1 MKNLRAYNV
10 VYNQPVLQWDEAL
23 PLGNGKLGCLIY
35 GDGPIHFTLDRV
47 DLWDSRPHPA
57 TQEQGFTYQNLLRLV
72 KSGREE
78 DWAEYERLFDKI
90 CSDYSHPTKITA
102 GRIELDF
109 GQKLPKLRSEV
120 DLRTATATVQDAD
133 GLLKIEAFLSATR
146 YVGVARVKGAYSL
159 DLHIPQYIS
168 DTDKKTGLG
177 YPQAEIVKD
186 GQWTYYVQKTF
197 TDFCYGIL
205 VYQKPLLGRNELYFT
220 IMIGECV
227 HGMLEC
233 SKKELLDAAKLGYN
247 ALKGEHTKWWEEYW
261 KKSSISLPDSLLEK
275 TYYRSWYLFASC
287 SRKGFYPMPLQGV
300 WTADNGKLPPWKGD
314 YHHDTNTQLS
324 YQSFLKANRLD
335 EGRVFVDYLWS
346 MRDVFRRFAKE
357 FFGVDGILLPSCST
371 LDGKPIGGWAH
382 YAFSP
387 TMSIWAAQ
395 SFDEYYLYT
404 GDVAFLEE
412 YAYPYFKEI
421 GQAIY
426 GLLEEKEGK
435 LCLPLSS
442 SPEIFDAT
450 REAYLQPNSNF
461 DLALL
466 RYLYQTLLR
475 YTETLQKDGT
485 MYASILKK
493 LDEIAVDAEGVV
505 LLDKAQRLPESHRH
519 FSHVMGLYPLHLIN
533 YDTDGNKRIYENTLL
548 HLEQLGTGWWV
559 GFSFAMSA
567 QLYAMARNGNAAY
580 EKLRI
585 FAKGFVADNGFHL
598 NGDFQNYG
606 FSQWHYRPFTLESL
620 FGYCDA
626 LQEML
631 LQEHQGYLDIFP
643 AVPKEWLQKV
653 SFKKLRSYGGV
664 LVSAKALKGQ
674 VEWVELILPCDME
687 LKIKNVFGAQ
697 ALHCMQNKGTKA
709 LTDRNGYFVVQGK
722 KGKIVLKRIKA

>member
-1 MKNLRAYNV
+1 MRNMKAYNII
-10 VYNQPVLQWDEAL
+10 YNQPVLNWDEAL

-57 TQEQGFTYQNLLRLV
+57 TKEQGFTYQNLLRLV
-72 KSGREE
+72 KSGKEE
-78 DWAEYERLFDKI
+78 DWMEYERLFDKI
-90 CSDYSHPTKITA
+90 CSDYSYPTKITA

-109 GQKLPKLRSEV
+109 GEKLSKLHSEV
-120 DLRTATATVQDAD
+120 DLQTAIATVGEENSLQ
-133 GLLKIEAFLSATR
+133 IEAFLSATR
-146 YVGVARVKGAYSL
+146 YVGVAKVKGEYSL
-159 DLHIPQYIS
+159 SLHIPEYIS
-168 DTDKKTGLG
+168 DTDEKAGLG
-177 YPQAEIVKD
+177 YPQAQIVKD
-186 GQWTYYVQKTF
+186 GQWTYYMQKTF

-205 VYQKPLLGRNELYFT
+205 VYQKSFLGYDELYFT
-220 IMIGECV
+220 IMVGEYV
-227 HGMLEC
+227 HGMLEVA
-233 SKKELLDAAKLGYN
+233 KKELLDAVKLGYN
-247 ALKGEHTKWWEEYW
+247 ALRDEHTKWWKGYW
-261 KKSSISLPDSLLEK
+261 KKSSISLPDALLEK
-275 TYYRSWYLFASC
+275 TYCRSWYLFASC
-287 SRKGFYPMPLQGV
+287 SRKGFYPMPLQGG
-300 WTADNGKLPPWKGD
+300 WTADNGKIPPWKGD

-324 YQSFLKANRLD
+324 YQSFLKANRLE
-335 EGRVFVDYLWS
+335 EGRVFVDYLWA

-357 FFGVDGILLPSCST
+357 FFGVEGILLPSCST

-387 TMSIWAAQ
+387 TMTIWAAQ

-426 GLLEEKEGK
+426 ALLEEREGK
-435 LCLPLSS
+435 LYLPLSS

-466 RYLYQTLLR
+466 QYLYKTLLR
-475 YTETLQKDGT
+475 YTEILQKDGT
-485 MYASILKK
+485 MYASILEK
-493 LDEIAVDAEGVV
+493 LDKIAVDEEGVM
-505 LLDKAQRLPESHRH
+505 LLDKTQRLPESHRH

-533 YDTDGNKRIYENTLL
+533 YDTDENKRIYNNTLL

-598 NGDFQNYG
+598 NGDFKNYG

-631 LQEHQGYLDIFP
+631 LQDHQGYLDIFP
-643 AVPKEWLQKV
+643 AVPREWLKKL

-664 LVSAKALKGQ
+664 LVSAKALNGQIEQ
-674 VEWVELILPCDME
+674 VELVLPCDME
-687 LKIKNVFGAQ
+687 MKIKNAFNISTLCCVQ
-697 ALHCMQNKGTKA
+697 DKKEKVV
-709 LTDRNGYFVVQGK
+709 TDCDGYFTIQGK
-722 KGKIVLKRIKA
+722 KGKIVLKRLKV